1 MGSGCSQGKEDFEP
15 SRFSKPDISR
25 EGSQESRAMQQVQ
38 SKDQVLRN
46 HYAQIDD
53 AVDEIV
59 GDPEILAKL
68 LERVNM
74 DLPPSHHFT
83 QKEISKRLFTLRKR
97 GEDNG
102 GLVRKHRQFN
112 GRNNKP
118 R

>member
-1 MGSGCSQGKEDFEP
+1 
-15 SRFSKPDISR
+15 
-25 EGSQESRAMQQVQ
+25 MQWVET
-38 SKDQVLRN
+38 KDEVLRKY
-46 HYAQIDD
+46 YAQTDD

-59 GDPEILAKL
+59 GDPEILAKF
-68 LERVNM
+68 LERVNA
-74 DLPPSHHFT
+74 DLSPPDHFT
-83 QKEISKRLFTLRKR
+83 PKEISKRLFTLRKR